1 MTQPVAEVSTAAS
14 PNTTARSTFDRVLQ
28 KCSAA
33 LGVIAAGSLVVL
45 MLATVADVLVRWI
58 TRSSLPGMIEIAE
71 TALVT
76 SVFLGLAWTSIQG
89 GHVAVSIVTD
99 RLSPRSAR
107 AVSTLVW
114 ALSAGILAWMSVALF
129 VRAAQSTSASETR
142 FGLVQWP
149 IWPMRWII
157 AVGVV
162 LWTVVAIVNLVRALR
177 GRTPYGEATEAV
189 LDA

>member
-1 MTQPVAEVSTAAS
+1 MTEP
-14 PNTTARSTFDRVLQ
+14 RSTFDRVLQ

-33 LGVIAAGSLVVL
+33 LGVVAAGSLVVL
-45 MLATVADVLVRWI
+45 MVATVADVLVRWI

-71 TALVT
+71 TALVA

-89 GHVAVSIVTD
+89 GHVAVTIVTD
-99 RLSPRSAR
+99 RMPPRLAR

-114 ALSAGILAWMSVALF
+114 ALSAGLLAWMSVALF

-162 LWTVVAIVNLVRALR
+162 LWTVVAVVNLVRALR
-177 GRTPYGEATEAV
+177 GRTPYGDETEAV